1 MLQRGRALKKQL
13 GSKGGAFMNRTSALI
28 REILESWLTTPT
40 PCEDTAEDGHLWT
53 GKWVPIK
60 YQICQHLDPLLS
72 SLQNCENLIA
82 IQVM

>member
-1 MLQRGRALKKQL
+1 
-13 GSKGGAFMNRTSALI
+13 MNRTSALI
-28 REILESWLTTPT
+28 RETLESWLTTPT

-60 YQICQHLDPLLS
+60 YQIYQHLDPLLS